1 MADDIGMAIE
11 DLLQGL
17 CASSKVRN
25 QKLNP
30 ASGKLCTNFFY
41 ARDEIGCSP
50 IVQVISGNGCDNDIM
65 QIDHSDGLDK
75 ICRLVIIGLVGNVV
89 GYIAIQTIPGAGIS
103 KNEKCGCPFAETF
116 C

>member
-1 MADDIGMAIE
+1 
-11 DLLQGL
+11 
-17 CASSKVRN
+17 
-25 QKLNP
+25 
-30 ASGKLCTNFFY
+30 
-41 ARDEIGCSP
+41 
-50 IVQVISGNGCDNDIM
+50 M